1 MYIPLSMLPISI
13 LNAGF
18 KAFAADSVEV
28 LILKLPYY
36 TIVGIISCLLGILLL
51 YKMPTWISELLGV
64 ANQGVGAGGA
74 LGMMKT
80 AGMGIGAAALG
91 YGKGIASS
99 IGNAKGAKGK
109 AGAIAANLL
118 TGGLAGGA
126 MGMAKGIGE
135 LVKNGFKAKAN
146 HFSGKGQRGAM
157 EDTIRDNVKES
168 ALKSK

>member
-13 LNAGF
+13 ID
-18 KAFAADSVEV
+18 AAMKVFTADKMET

-36 TIVGIISCLLGILLL
+36 TLVGIISCLLGILLL
-51 YKMPTWISELLGV
+51 YKMPTWISVLLGV

-74 LGMMKT
+74 LGMLKT
-80 AGMGIGAAALG
+80 GGTGLGAAAMG
-91 YGKGIASS
+91 YGKGIVSSMSGKSASGK
-99 IGNAKGAKGK
+99 IGMGIANA
-109 AGAIAANLL
+109 L